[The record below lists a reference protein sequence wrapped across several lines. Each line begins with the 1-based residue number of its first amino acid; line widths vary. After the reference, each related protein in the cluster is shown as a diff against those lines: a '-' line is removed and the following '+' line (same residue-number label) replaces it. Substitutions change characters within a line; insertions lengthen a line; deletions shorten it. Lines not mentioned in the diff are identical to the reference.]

1 MLHPL
6 VASTT
11 NKYAILSPMTLNQW
25 DENILILEL
34 QDEPDFSEDM
44 DALLSRLKKS
54 DDKSSHI
61 IIDLQ
66 KVDKIHSMNLSTFIE
81 VHSLILT
88 KNRRMIICNLSDSV
102 WSTMLA
108 TGLDQVFE
116 FIEDTTTALA
126 SLTFED

>member
-1 MLHPL
+1 
-6 VASTT
+6 VS
-11 NKYAILSPMTLNQW
+11 KYGILYRMSLNQW

-34 QDEPDFSEDM
+34 QDEPDFSEDTE
-44 DALLSRLKKS
+44 ALLMKLNKQDAMSP
-54 DDKSSHI
+54 HI
-61 IIDLQ
+61 VIDLQ
-66 KVDKIHSMNLSTFIE
+66 NIDKLHSLNLGAFIE
-81 VHSLILT
+81 INSLQQT
-88 KNRRMIICNLSDSV
+88 KKRRMIICNVSDSV